1 MTDRELELRLSRVAR
16 TLDADAPTVDSSLLV
31 GNARRRPRP
40 ALVAVAVAA
49 ALAGV
54 TVAPAAVSALGDL
67 FRVDSVPELGPVSGV
82 ALPYQGRRVP
92 LNEARATVPFQVRT
106 IPSLGTP
113 DAAYV
118 RDDVMG
124 GMVTL
129 AYDGGQTLL
138 TQWPSSDVQARV
150 AIVPAYGTAEE
161 VTVGRVRGLWIAGSA
176 RGTFT
181 LVGADGTVHRELFDV
196 AAGALLWRDDGLAFL
211 LPGCW
216 DEGHRGRARCRGEAS
231 VRLSRLDAGRDEH
244 VVRQDVRADDRA
256 GLARQLHLHRLLRTG
271 H

>member
-1 MTDRELELRLSRVAR
+1 M
-16 TLDADAPTVDSSLLV
+16 
-31 GNARRRPRP
+31 
-40 ALVAVAVAA
+40 
-49 ALAGV
+49 

-67 FRVDSVPELGPVSGV
+67 FRVDSVPELGPVSDV
-82 ALPYQGRRVP
+82 ALPYQGRRVS

-138 TQWPSSDVQARV
+138 TQWPSSDVDARV

-161 VTVGRVRGLWIAGSA
+161 VTVGSVRGLWIAGAA

-196 AAGALLWRDDGLAFL
+196 AEGALLWRDDGLAFL
-211 LPGCW
+211 LQGAATKATAA
-216 DEGHRGRARCRGEAS
+216 ELAAA
-231 VRLSRLDAGRDEH
+231 VRPPSG
-244 VVRQDVRADDRA
+244 
-256 GLARQLHLHRLLRTG
+256 
-271 H
+271 